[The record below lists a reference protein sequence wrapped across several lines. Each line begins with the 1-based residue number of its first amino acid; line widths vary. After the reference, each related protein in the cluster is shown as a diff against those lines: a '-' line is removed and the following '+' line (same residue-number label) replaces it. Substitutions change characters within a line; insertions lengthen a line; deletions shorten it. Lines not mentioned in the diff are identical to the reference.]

1 MLVVLVG
8 VEVIAPEV
16 GASSGSGSGSDS
28 DSASSGRG
36 NGSNC
41 AIVLVG

>member
-8 VEVIAPEV
+8 VEVIAPVV

-28 DSASSGRG
+28 DKYK
-36 NGSNC
+36 
-41 AIVLVG
+41 